1 MDRMFPTDAMYVAAR
16 REAANLYA
24 EWERA
29 CQMVRDSYTDYA
41 QSKADEFEQDAYDRL
56 VDYVE
61 TNELNYSEYDS
72 TRIELGYRLHLKYW
86 GAGIATELAKALVF
100 YGLND
105 AGLKEICAVTHPD
118 NAASQK
124 VLAKAGFI
132 PHGRAFWYGESLPF
146 FKVSKAQ

>member
-61 TNELNYSEYDS
+61 TNELNYSEYDP
-72 TRIELGYRLHLKYW
+72 R
-86 GAGIATELAKALVF
+86 
-100 YGLND
+100 ND
-105 AGLKEICAVTHPD
+105 TD
-118 NAASQK
+118 DYAADEAEARSQ
-124 VLAKAGFI
+124 
-132 PHGRAFWYGESLPF
+132 S
-146 FKVSKAQ
+146 